1 MRLLV
6 ILSVIFICRHTY
18 CQSVGIGTTTPNQKL
33 DINGKLKLADDNMS
47 PSKGTIR
54 WNETAQDF
62 EGFDGIQWLSLTQT
76 NNTSSSTSTVW
87 PSDCSTTGTIGDYAM
102 ASATDGVANDQ
113 FGQSVSIFGNTAAIG
128 VRQDDGQKGAVFIY
142 NKTSQGWVES
152 FKIVAGDGASGDQ
165 FGYDVDLF
173 EDYLVVGC
181 PFDNDGVFT
190 DKGSVYVF
198 KRSGNSWAQQTK
210 LLPSDVAQ
218 SDQFGISV
226 SIDSIRIVAGVTHG
240 DGVVANSGAAYI
252 FKLENDV
259 WTQEAKIF
267 ASNGAEPNQF
277 GTSVT
282 ISGNKVVC
290 GDLALNS
297 NMGGAYFFLR
307 TGSSWQEIQI
317 ITPADG
323 AASDNF
329 GNDLDLYKNYLIVG
343 SRFHDLPTGNAGAA
357 YVYSFNGSDFVQ
369 ETKITGTELG
379 EFLGS
384 SVAIHEGYFLIG
396 SINSDVTSSCP
407 GTHTNQGMVKLY
419 KLIPGGFINFITNI
433 TDAFGLINDQFGFAC
448 SIYKDQFIIGAP
460 QHDINGKANK
470 GKIVFG
476 NVD

>member
-128 VRQDDGQKGAVFIY
+128 VRQDDAQKGAVFIY

-277 GTSVT
+277 
-282 ISGNKVVC
+282 
-290 GDLALNS
+290 
-297 NMGGAYFFLR
+297 
-307 TGSSWQEIQI
+307 
-317 ITPADG
+317 
-323 AASDNF
+323 
-329 GNDLDLYKNYLIVG
+329 
-343 SRFHDLPTGNAGAA
+343 
-357 YVYSFNGSDFVQ
+357 
-369 ETKITGTELG
+369 
-379 EFLGS
+379 
-384 SVAIHEGYFLIG
+384 
-396 SINSDVTSSCP
+396 
-407 GTHTNQGMVKLY
+407 
-419 KLIPGGFINFITNI
+419 
-433 TDAFGLINDQFGFAC
+433 
-448 SIYKDQFIIGAP
+448 
-460 QHDINGKANK
+460 
-470 GKIVFG
+470 
-476 NVD
+476 